1 MWSCLHSKY
10 RSQGGH
16 GINKNNRRPLRRPNH
31 KSQII
36 GSQKRDCSWLQNR
49 GSQVRKMCLMQLLIL
64 IRQVYLICIWSGEVL
79 TTDIKKTL
87 FEKRLDNELKYDN
100 FSMLKS

>member
-1 MWSCLHSKY
+1 
-10 RSQGGH
+10 
-16 GINKNNRRPLRRPNH
+16 
-31 KSQII
+31 
-36 GSQKRDCSWLQNR
+36 
-49 GSQVRKMCLMQLLIL
+49 MQLLIL

>member
-1 MWSCLHSKY
+1 MWLCLHSKY

-31 KSQII
+31 KSQNNWFSKE
-36 GSQKRDCSWLQNR
+36 GLQLVTKQRQSSKEDVPNAAIDLNQTR
-49 GSQVRKMCLMQLLIL
+49 VFDLYMVRCD
-64 IRQVYLICIWSGEVL
+64 
-79 TTDIKKTL
+79 TKKT
-87 FEKRLDNELKYDN
+87 FVEKRLDNELKYDN